1 MIKAARYYN
10 NIVKADTLT
19 TRVYDQVIT
28 LDKDLITLLDQTSS
42 IIALLFN
49 RQTSLNKL
57 LMLVINGSQAGS
69 DIKVYKACLDFI
81 EIKGSHSGEN
91 LAYYV
96 YKRYKKLGILHKIIS
111 LTGDN
116 ALNNDTAVRHLY
128 KKLSYM
134 YDDHLEENLIR
145 GKSMRFQGEA
155 SKIDCL
161 AHVDNLIVKAILKEL
176 GSSTHKDA
184 IAFLDRV
191 QDHGQKEITLPMASG
206 DIIVLC
212 IVVLWLNRSP

>member
-1 MIKAARYYN
+1 
-10 NIVKADTLT
+10 
-19 TRVYDQVIT
+19 
-28 LDKDLITLLDQTSS
+28 
-42 IIALLFN
+42 
-49 RQTSLNKL
+49 
-57 LMLVINGSQAGS
+57 
-69 DIKVYKACLDFI
+69 
-81 EIKGSHSGEN
+81 

-96 YKRYKKLGILHKIIS
+96 YKRCKKLGILHKIIS

-116 ALNNDTAVRHLY
+116 ASNNDTAARHLH

-161 AHVDNLIVKAILKEL
+161 AHVDNLIIKAILKEL

-184 IAFLDRV
+184 VAFLDRV
-191 QDHGQKEITLPMASG
+191 QDHG
-206 DIIVLC
+206 
-212 IVVLWLNRSP
+212 